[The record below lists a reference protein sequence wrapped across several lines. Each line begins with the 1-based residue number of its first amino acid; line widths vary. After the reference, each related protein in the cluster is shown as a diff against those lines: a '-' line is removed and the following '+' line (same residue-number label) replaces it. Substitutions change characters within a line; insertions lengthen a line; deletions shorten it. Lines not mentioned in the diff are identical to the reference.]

1 MTLPPCPIP
10 GHNQP
15 HHYHRANGTPV
26 HALDGEHGECTIA
39 WGSFSRCYSAHVPT
53 EPMSAADEWVRVGA
67 GVTIPSGVSYRLE
80 SESLCGWIT
89 GIDSHVY
96 VRRSDLDK
104 LTPPDPAAMLAGVL
118 TGATGDDWTAAD
130 VHGLLQKSGG
140 LTLTLGAEK

>member
-1 MTLPPCPIP
+1 MNLPPCPIP
-10 GHNQP
+10 GHDQP
-15 HHYHRANGTPV
+15 HHWHNSNNKARDCLYP
-26 HALDGEHGECTIA
+26 EECFMDPI
-39 WGSFSRCYSAHVPT
+39 CYSAHIPEPAEPAGDGWARVP
-53 EPMSAADEWVRVGA
+53 V
-67 GVTIPSGVSYRLE
+67 GVTIPNGTTYRYEDTLGKESGWTITE
-80 SESLCGWIT
+80 SVLT
-89 GIDSHVY
+89 PVY